1 MTTTQRAAA
10 ATPPITPQLVC
21 AGAAEAIAFYARA
34 LGAEETMRL
43 PGPDGRLVH
52 AALTVNGAP
61 VMLMDEFP
69 EMGATA
75 PDRLGGSPV
84 TIHLAVDDADAW
96 FARATAAGATVVMP
110 LADQFWGDRYGCVR
124 DPFGHLWS
132 FGQPLRAMSAE
143 EIEQAMRA
151 TAPAEAGATVG
162 APAGAAADP

>member
-1 MTTTQRAAA
+1 MTTTESAEPKAALA
-10 ATPPITPQLVC
+10 AQPITPHLVC
-21 AGAAEAIAFYARA
+21 AGAADAIAFYVSA

-43 PGPDGRLVH
+43 PGPDGRLLH
-52 AALTVNGAP
+52 AALRVNGAS

-69 EMGATA
+69 EMGAAA
-75 PDRLGGSPV
+75 PARLGGSPV

-110 LADQFWGDRYGCVR
+110 VADQFWGDRYGCVR

-143 EIEQAMRA
+143 EIEEAMKA
-151 TAPAEAGATVG
+151 TASA
-162 APAGAAADP
+162 